1 MLNSFVKRWLTGIIL
16 AAVLLAVIIFA
27 SAEILSAIITIFI
40 IGGVWEY
47 NGMVFGKGFLKEKIE
62 IYIFAIVIPAVVLFG
77 GASTSQLLVSVLT
90 FCILCV
96 FILFLWSV
104 KESTFDVLLVAKVI
118 FGIMYIPLL
127 TSHFILLRLLENG
140 VYWILLVLII
150 SIVGD
155 TAGLYVGKY
164 FGKNKLS
171 VLVSPGKTIEGT
183 IGLVF
188 GSVLGSLIF
197 SYFFFRDV
205 SCVHILIIS
214 FVGSI
219 IGQLGDLC
227 ESAIKRNYGLKD
239 ASSLLPGHGG
249 LLDRMDSLI
258 FIAPFVYY
266 YRIFVI
272 G

>member
-1 MLNSFVKRWLTGIIL
+1 LINSYVKRWLTGILL
-16 AAVLLAVIIFA
+16 AAVMLAVIIFA
-27 SAEILSAIITIFI
+27 SAEILTAIITIFI

-47 NGMVFGKGFLKEKIE
+47 NRIVFGKGFLKEKIE
-62 IYIFAIVIPAVVLFG
+62 INIFAIVIPAVVLFG
-77 GASTSQLLVSVLT
+77 TSQLLVSVLT

-104 KESTFDVLLVAKVI
+104 KESTFDVLIVAKVI

-127 TSHFILLRLLENG
+127 TSHFILLRLLEKG

-150 SIVGD
+150 AIVGD
-155 TAGLYVGKY
+155 TAGLYIGKY

-171 VLVSPGKTIEGT
+171 MLVSPGKTIEGT

-188 GSVLGSLIF
+188 GSVSGCLIF
-197 SYFFFRDV
+197 SYFFFPEV
-205 SCVHILIIS
+205 SRVHILIIS

-219 IGQLGDLC
+219 IGQMGDLC

-272 G
+272 V